1 MTRVLQR
8 DPLSPRSSGS
18 LLHLLRAAAAG
29 VIEWGKQIRARVQSP
44 EFESGIA
51 RRAPGEH
58 PFGFVCSYSDA
69 EFQIML
75 AELHYPRRRTGGGR
89 VPPSSRRANFPR

>member
-8 DPLSPRSSGS
+8 DPLSPRSSGN

-29 VIEWGKQIRARVQSP
+29 VIDSGKQLRARVQSP

-51 RRAPGEH
+51 RRAAGKH
-58 PFGFVCSYSDA
+58 PFGFVCSYPDA

-75 AELHYPRRRTGGGR
+75 AELQIPASANGRRP
-89 VPPSSRRANFPR
+89 VPPSRRVNFPR